1 MGIGV
6 LIYGKS
12 GSGKSRSLKNF
23 GVDEILHVNVES
35 KPLPFRNKFKYT
47 LNSYD
52 VYLIA
57 QQLEKMGEK
66 GIKVAVIDD
75 ATYLMTEYFMA
86 NHRNKKQGAS
96 FEMYDEIA
104 DRMFNL
110 ISLVK
115 NKLSEDTI
123 VYFVMHEDTNDYGET
138 SLRTIGKLLDRK
150 VCLEGMVTI
159 AIRCTVSKGKHV
171 FKVTTDGNDITKTP
185 EDLFDTDEIEN
196 DLKKVDLAI
205 RNYYGFK
212 KGE

>member
-1 MGIGV
+1 MGVAV
-6 LIYGKS
+6 LVYGKS

-23 GVDEILHVNVES
+23 ASDEILYVNVEG
-35 KPLPFRNKFKYT
+35 KPLPFRGKFKYT
-47 LNSYD
+47 LSTCNTET
-52 VYLIA
+52 IFN
-57 QQLEKMGEK
+57 QLEKMPTV
-66 GIKVAVIDD
+66 GIKTAVIDD
-75 ATYLMTEYFMA
+75 AGYIMTEYFMA

-110 ISLVK
+110 IRIARLDLPS
-115 NKLSEDTI
+115 DAI
-123 VYFVMHEDTNDYGET
+123 VYILMHEDTSDYGEV

-171 FKVTTDGNDITKTP
+171 FQTVTNGNDITKTP
-185 EDLFDTDEIEN
+185 EGLFDEKEIEN

-205 RNYYGFK
+205 RDYYFNESK
-212 KGE
+212 T